1 MKHKAFFTSLSALL
15 VFATVSCMTVP
26 DPESVPDGLSVA
38 ELNLKAQESIDES
51 NYKAAEVY
59 YNLILERY
67 GADPATATSAEFEL
81 AHIRIKRKDYADA
94 AQRLNTIIARYE
106 TSGGAGLPPEYLVL
120 ARNDLARIPEE
131 YRTESGPESA
141 E

>member
-1 MKHKAFFTSLSALL
+1 MEKAWRRKQYKYFTVTRRSIAFCESYEPMGDSEEFLSDLRRTLPIRDEITTRTDFMKHKALFTSLSALL

-59 YNLILERY
+59 YNLILSDTE
-67 GADPATATSAEFEL
+67 P
-81 AHIRIKRKDYADA
+81 IRR
-94 AQRLNTIIARYE
+94 QP
-106 TSGGAGLPPEYLVL
+106 LPP
-120 ARNDLARIPEE
+120 N
-131 YRTESGPESA
+131 
-141 E
+141 